1 MKYKDFRLETDRLLL
16 RLFTSDDVEDCYS
29 MLSLEEVV
37 KNVNLQVQTLD
48 EVRVFMSEMI
58 EGYNL
63 NTPEQLVKFT
73 VAVVWKETGRVIGWV
88 GLSPIKFDPGSIEI
102 YYGFHPDFWGAGI
115 ATEAATAMLRF
126 GFAEL
131 NLLQIVGLTHP
142 HNHAS
147 SHVLEKIGRFM
158 TCPKSFDISRAA
170 TIFLYR
176 KVISFRYK
184 TINRIK
190 CNDFS
195 VSQFR

>member
-147 SHVLEKIGRFM
+147 SHVLEKIGLFYRW
-158 TCPKSFDISRAA
+158 
-170 TIFLYR
+170 TIHDLPEE
-176 KVISFRYK
+176 FRYFES
-184 TINRIK
+184 
-190 CNDFS
+190 CNYFSLSKSDFIQIQNNKQDK
-195 VSQFR
+195 VQ